1 MNSLGFGLSLSA
13 LALGSFVEQI
23 NYNDNSI
30 IMDNQNWQNEIND
43 NAQILYKESSGPDN
57 DSMNL
62 KI

>member
-30 IMDNQNWQNEIND
+30 IMNNQN
-43 NAQILYKESSGPDN
+43 
-57 DSMNL
+57 
-62 KI
+62 